1 MNTIQVTKRGG
12 HTENIDLDKIHKVL
26 EWAAEGLDVSVSQVE
41 MNAQIQF
48 TTGIKTSDIH
58 ETLVKSSADLISA
71 ESPDY
76 QYFAARL
83 EIFALRKEAYG
94 RFTPP
99 SLMNHLRTMTDTGF
113 YDSHIIKDYSLEEI
127 GILDDAIKHERDL
140 DFAYAAVQQFKGKYL
155 VQDRTSKKVSESP
168 QMLYMVLAMALHAD
182 KPTDRLGT
190 VIALYT
196 ALSTFKISFPTP
208 VMAGVRTPTRQ
219 FSSCVLIEAG
229 DSLDSIAEAS
239 TSIIKYISQ
248 RAGIGLNVGAI
259 RAEGSPIRNGEAVH
273 TGLIPFLK
281 LFQAAVKSC
290 SQGSIRGGA
299 ATVFYPGWHLE
310 FESLIVLKNN
320 KGIEEN
326 RVRNMDYTVQLNK
339 LMYERLLTNSNITLF
354 SPSDVPGLL
363 DAFYADQELFEELY
377 TAAEADP
384 TIRKKTLKAYDFFT
398 QIMNERAATGRIYIQ
413 HIDHCNT
420 HSPFDPKLAPVK
432 QSNLCLEVALPTE
445 PVMPNGTGEVAL
457 CTLSAFNLGTITPAE
472 IPRLAM
478 IQVEALDALL
488 DYQDY
493 PLVQAYTSTM
503 KYRPLGIGVINYA
516 NWIAKN
522 GYKYSDG
529 SANAPTHELFE
540 LIQYSL
546 LKASNDI
553 ARYKGSC
560 TGFADTTYSQG
571 LLPIDTY
578 KKEVDE
584 VHTAE
589 LKQDWEKLRADIAQ
603 YGLRNATLSALM
615 PSETSSQISN
625 STSGIEPPRALL
637 SIKVSKDGVLR
648 QLVPDLDRVTYEL
661 YWDIIKACGNKGYIE
676 LCAIMQKFV
685 DQSISANTA
694 YDPNNYEDKRVPMQL
709 MLQDIMTA
717 YRLGLKTLYYANT
730 RDDDVSGISSF
741 LEEASEDCDGGGCK
755 I

>member
-127 GILDDAIKHERDL
+127 SILDDAIKHERDL

-398 QIMNERAATGRIYIQ
+398 QIMNERATTGRIYIQ

-420 HSPFDPKLAPVK
+420 HSPFDPKLAPIK
-432 QSNLCLEVALPTE
+432 QSNLCKEVLLPTK
-445 PVMPNGTGEVAL
+445 PVMPDGTGEVAL
-457 CTLSAFNLGTITPAE
+457 CTLSAFNLGAITPAE
-472 IPRLAM
+472 IPRLAV

-516 NWIAKN
+516 NWVAKN
-522 GYKYSDG
+522 HLKYSDG
-529 SANAPTHELFE
+529 SANTPTHELFE

-553 ARYKGSC
+553 ARHKGSC

>member
-127 GILDDAIKHERDL
+127 SILDDAIKHERDL

-326 RVRNMDYTVQLNK
+326 RVRNMDYTVQLN

-420 HSPFDPKLAPVK
+420 HSPFDPKLAPIK
-432 QSNLCLEVALPTE
+432 QSNLC
-445 PVMPNGTGEVAL
+445 
-457 CTLSAFNLGTITPAE
+457 CWRHHTLQI
-472 IPRLAM
+472 R
-478 IQVEALDALL
+478 
-488 DYQDY
+488 
-493 PLVQAYTSTM
+493 
-503 KYRPLGIGVINYA
+503 VI
-516 NWIAKN
+516 
-522 GYKYSDG
+522 
-529 SANAPTHELFE
+529 
-540 LIQYSL
+540 
-546 LKASNDI
+546 
-553 ARYKGSC
+553 
-560 TGFADTTYSQG
+560 
-571 LLPIDTY
+571 
-578 KKEVDE
+578 
-584 VHTAE
+584 
-589 LKQDWEKLRADIAQ
+589 
-603 YGLRNATLSALM
+603 
-615 PSETSSQISN
+615 
-625 STSGIEPPRALL
+625 
-637 SIKVSKDGVLR
+637 
-648 QLVPDLDRVTYEL
+648 
-661 YWDIIKACGNKGYIE
+661 
-676 LCAIMQKFV
+676 
-685 DQSISANTA
+685 
-694 YDPNNYEDKRVPMQL
+694 
-709 MLQDIMTA
+709 
-717 YRLGLKTLYYANT
+717 
-730 RDDDVSGISSF
+730 
-741 LEEASEDCDGGGCK
+741 
-755 I
+755 

>member
-127 GILDDAIKHERDL
+127 SILDDAIKHERDL

-420 HSPFDPKLAPVK
+420 HSPFDPKLAPIK
-432 QSNLCLEVALPTE
+432 QSNLCKEVLLPTK

-457 CTLSAFNLGTITPAE
+457 CTLSAFNLGAITPVE

-516 NWIAKN
+516 NWVAKN
-522 GYKYSDG
+522 HLKYSDG
-529 SANAPTHELFE
+529 SANTPTHELFE

-553 ARYKGSC
+553 ARHKGSC